1 MDRIERLRQYI
12 GNTRFFWWFVYE
24 GDRLAVTAGLV
35 VAAFVVYFGLG
46 FLNII
51 FLPDNRLM
59 WLFNG
64 MVSGLLSLVTI
75 VLTVNQLVLSQQFD
89 SMGDLNDRLEQM
101 IDFRQQA
108 EGMTDTDVM
117 PVQPGEFIAVLLAT
131 LSDRAQ
137 ELGEDASEYD
147 DDQLADEID
156 QYATDLTKQTDQI
169 HEEVEDSDGTFAVLL
184 IILDYNNSRHFY
196 TARRLRT
203 TYADSHSETT
213 KTALDEIQELIKQI
227 NTTRQYFKTVYL
239 QRELS
244 ELSRM
249 IVYTGIIATLV
260 VSIAILIFK
269 DTATAGIDPALY
281 HILLSGALV
290 AIQLPVAILFS
301 YAVRTATISRKTA
314 AFGPFIP
321 GEEQQQVGDEGG
333 S

>member
-1 MDRIERLRQYI
+1 MGQIERLRQYI
-12 GNTRFFWWFVYE
+12 GNNRLVWWFIY
-24 GDRLAVTAGLV
+24 GGNRLAVTAGLL
-35 VAAFVVYFGLG
+35 VAAFVVYFVLG
-46 FLNII
+46 SLDIF

-59 WLFNG
+59 WLLSG
-64 MVSGLLSLVTI
+64 LVGGLLSLVTL

-101 IDFRQQA
+101 IDFREQV
-108 EGMTDTDVM
+108 EGTTETDVM
-117 PVQPGEFIAVLLAT
+117 PVQPGEFIADLLAA

-137 ELGEDASEYD
+137 ELGEGASEYD
-147 DDQLADEID
+147 NDQLADEID
-156 QYATDLTKQTDQI
+156 QYVTDLTEQTNQI
-169 HEEVEDSDGTFAVLL
+169 HEEVENVGGTFAVLL
-184 IILDYNNSRHFY
+184 TILDYNNSRHFY

-203 TYADSHSETT
+203 TYADSHSDAT
-213 KTALDEIQELIKQI
+213 KTALDDIQELLKQI

-249 IVYTGIIATLV
+249 TVYTGIIAALVASVLILTYRDIMTARINPTL
-260 VSIAILIFK
+260 
-269 DTATAGIDPALY
+269 Y
-281 HILLSGALV
+281 YILLSGALV
-290 AIQLPVAILFS
+290 AIQSPLAMLFS

-321 GEEQQQVGDEGG
+321 GEEQGQVSDQAD